1 MLKEATMTDGILTW
15 FLEQFQSNAVFSG
28 LTGASLIGSAVYLIK
43 DAPQKI
49 LKILNHQLVT
59 YMYVT
64 NDDHAFDI
72 IRQWLGELN
81 LTKRTRRLNLST
93 HENDEGRIYTLTP
106 GTGRHYLIF
115 RRHLLW
121 VERTTGEQTQP
132 YSLRRKET
140 IRISM
145 LGRRQDILQEVI
157 ELARRRSEQTNGVI
171 IYFWQ
176 NGHWS
181 KSGLRHRRPI
191 ETVIL
196 PEEQKTRVL
205 SDINWFLNAQNWYF
219 QRGLPYHRGY
229 MLSGPPG
236 TGKSSLV
243 HALASHLGRTI
254 YHLNLSSIA
263 GDGELQEAFAEAPRD
278 GILLIEDIDV
288 FKTTHQRSETGDN
301 DATSGR
307 VSLSGLLNVLDGVG
321 TPDGRI
327 FFLTSNHPDKL
338 DKALLRPGRVD
349 LHERLNGIGG
359 DNVKEFFSKFYP
371 QACDLADAFV
381 ESLVDAMTPAELQ
394 CLFMQYPDSPAEL
407 VMELRK
413 KVA

>member
-1 MLKEATMTDGILTW
+1 
-15 FLEQFQSNAVFSG
+15 
-28 LTGASLIGSAVYLIK
+28 
-43 DAPQKI
+43 
-49 LKILNHQLVT
+49 
-59 YMYVT
+59 
-64 NDDHAFDI
+64 
-72 IRQWLGELN
+72 
-81 LTKRTRRLNLST
+81 
-93 HENDEGRIYTLTP
+93 
-106 GTGRHYLIF
+106 
-115 RRHLLW
+115 
-121 VERTTGEQTQP
+121 
-132 YSLRRKET
+132 
-140 IRISM
+140 
-145 LGRRQDILQEVI
+145 
-157 ELARRRSEQTNGVI
+157 
-171 IYFWQ
+171 
-176 NGHWS
+176 
-181 KSGLRHRRPI
+181 
-191 ETVIL
+191 
-196 PEEQKTRVL
+196 
-205 SDINWFLNAQNWYF
+205 
-219 QRGLPYHRGY
+219 

-407 VMELRK
+407 VRELRK